1 MKRIWMSALLLL
13 TALFAACAQAETV
26 YDRGTMYGVMTVYE
40 QPDSLSDVRMVYFSG
55 TPVEVLESVEDG
67 AGQVFVHVCVANQ
80 LEGYVLTRDSGENEV
95 VLFSEGAADGPK
107 GILPMLVANPG
118 GRGIVNLRDR
128 PSRSGRVLAEIPNGT
143 TVEVMGVKEDDTHVL
158 ASWAHVRAGGQTGFM
173 QLDLLTV
180 PNTEAYWQAMA
191 GTYMVLP
198 MRSCSL
204 NDVRPFD
211 PPEITA
217 EALAQ
222 ELTEPKS
229 REQVRQFFASLG
241 MEITEEEAY
250 YLETGE
256 PFLTAPSK
264 PEIQQIDA
272 DLSEGKA
279 LALVKT
285 QLYSFLLETRA
296 DGKTVLLDMLTEF
309 DAMRTERIGRTTW
322 LVGRMGGPMDG
333 GRGEYGC
340 WYNLETRGADIIY
353 AEYTSESYLGG
364 SLCTG
369 TWASEDCLIY
379 ALTEK
384 TQTEKTQTEGESVA
398 VTSQITIEG
407 IRGVYTA
414 GDIRRESVFEKTL
427 RREYVYDASRGRLV
441 IAGAQ

>member
-13 TALFAACAQAETV
+13 TALFAARAQAETV

-67 AGQVFVHVCVANQ
+67 AGQVFTHVCVANQ

-128 PSRSGRVLAEIPNGT
+128 PSRRGRVLAEIPNGT

-180 PNTEAYWQAMA
+180 PNTEAYWLAMV

-217 EALAQ
+217 EARAQ

-229 REQVRQFFASLG
+229 RKQVRRFFASLG

-264 PEIQQIDA
+264 PEIQTIDA
-272 DLSEGKA
+272 DLGDGKA

-285 QLYSFLLETRA
+285 HLYSFLLETRA

-322 LVGRMGGPMDG
+322 LVGRMGGPLDG

-340 WYNLETRGADIIY
+340 WYNLETRGADILY

-384 TQTEKTQTEGESVA
+384 TQTEGESVA

-414 GDIRRESVFEKTL
+414 EDIRRESVFEKTL
-427 RREYVYDASRGRLV
+427 CREYVYDASRGRLV

>member
-13 TALFAACAQAETV
+13 TALFAARAQAETV

-67 AGQVFVHVCVANQ
+67 AGQVFTHVCVANQ

-128 PSRSGRVLAEIPNGT
+128 PSRRGRVLAEIPNGT

-180 PNTEAYWQAMA
+180 PNTEAYWLAMV

-211 PPEITA
+211 PPEITT

-229 REQVRQFFASLG
+229 RKQVRRFFASLG

-322 LVGRMGGPMDG
+322 LVGRMGGPLDG

-340 WYNLETRGADIIY
+340 WYNLETRGADILY

-384 TQTEKTQTEGESVA
+384 TQTEGESVA

-414 GDIRRESVFEKTL
+414 EDIRRESVFEKTL
-427 RREYVYDASRGRLV
+427 CREYVYDASRGCLV

>member
-13 TALFAACAQAETV
+13 TALFAARAQAETV

-67 AGQVFVHVCVANQ
+67 AGQVFTHVCVANQ

-118 GRGIVNLRDR
+118 GRGIVTLRDR
-128 PSRSGRVLAEIPNGT
+128 PSRRGRVLAEIPNGT

-180 PNTEAYWQAMA
+180 PNTEAYWLAMV

-229 REQVRQFFASLG
+229 RKQVRRFFASLG

-322 LVGRMGGPMDG
+322 LVGRMGGPLDG

-340 WYNLETRGADIIY
+340 WYNLETRGADILY

-384 TQTEKTQTEGESVA
+384 TQTEGESVA

-414 GDIRRESVFEKTL
+414 EDIRRESVFEKTL
-427 RREYVYDASRGRLV
+427 CREYVYDESCGRLV

>member
-13 TALFAACAQAETV
+13 TALFAARAQAETV

-67 AGQVFVHVCVANQ
+67 AGQAFTHVCVANQ

-128 PSRSGRVLAEIPNGT
+128 PSRRGRVLAEIPNGT

-180 PNTEAYWQAMA
+180 PNTEAYWLAMV

-229 REQVRQFFASLG
+229 REQVRRFFASLG

-309 DAMRTERIGRTTW
+309 DALRTERIGRTTW
-322 LVGRMGGPMDG
+322 LVGRMGGPLDG

-340 WYNLETRGADIIY
+340 WYNLETRGADILY

-384 TQTEKTQTEGESVA
+384 TQTEGESVA

-414 GDIRRESVFEKTL
+414 EDIRRESVFEKTL
-427 RREYVYDASRGRLV
+427 CREYVYDASRGCLV

>member
-1 MKRIWMSALLLL
+1 M
-13 TALFAACAQAETV
+13 ENV
-26 YDRGTMYGVMTVYE
+26 
-40 QPDSLSDVRMVYFSG
+40 
-55 TPVEVLESVEDG
+55 
-67 AGQVFVHVCVANQ
+67 AGQEDEIYAHVRVAGQ
-80 LEGYVLTRDSGENEV
+80 IEGYAQIWDGHGNET
-95 VLFSEGAADGPK
+95 VLFSEEAADVPC

-128 PSRSGRVLAEIPNGT
+128 PSRSGRILAEIPNGT

-180 PNTEAYWQAMA
+180 PNTEAYWLAMV

-229 REQVRQFFASLG
+229 REQVRRFFASLG

-322 LVGRMGGPMDG
+322 LVGRMGGPLDG
-333 GRGEYGC
+333 GRGDYGC
-340 WYNLETRGADIIY
+340 WYNLETRGADILY

-384 TQTEKTQTEGESVA
+384 TQTEGESVA

-407 IRGVYTA
+407 IRGLYTA
-414 GDIRRESVFEKTL
+414 KDIQRESLFEKTL
-427 RREYVYDASRGRLV
+427 RREYVYDASRGCLV

>member
-13 TALFAACAQAETV
+13 TALFAARAQAETV

-67 AGQVFVHVCVANQ
+67 AGQVFTHVCVANQ

-180 PNTEAYWQAMA
+180 PNTEAYWLAMV

-229 REQVRQFFASLG
+229 REQVRRFFASLG

-322 LVGRMGGPMDG
+322 LVGRMGGPLDG

-340 WYNLETRGADIIY
+340 WYNLETRGADILY

-384 TQTEKTQTEGESVA
+384 TQTEGESVA

-414 GDIRRESVFEKTL
+414 EDIRRESVFEKTL
-427 RREYVYDASRGRLV
+427 CREYVYDASRGCLV

>member
-13 TALFAACAQAETV
+13 TALFAARAQAETV

-67 AGQVFVHVCVANQ
+67 AGQVFTHVCVANQ

-95 VLFSEGAADGPK
+95 VLFSEGAADGPN

-128 PSRSGRVLAEIPNGT
+128 PSRMGRVLAEIPNGT

-180 PNTEAYWQAMA
+180 PNTEAYWLAMV

-229 REQVRQFFASLG
+229 REQVRRFFASLG
-241 MEITEEEAY
+241 MEITEEESY

-322 LVGRMGGPMDG
+322 LVGRMGGPLDG

-340 WYNLETRGADIIY
+340 WYNLETRGADILY

-384 TQTEKTQTEGESVA
+384 TQTEGESVA

-407 IRGVYTA
+407 IRGMYTA
-414 GDIRRESVFEKTL
+414 KDIQRESLFEKTL

>member
-13 TALFAACAQAETV
+13 TALFAARAQAETV
-26 YDRGTMYGVMTVYE
+26 YDRGTMYGMMTVYE

-67 AGQVFVHVCVANQ
+67 AGQVFTHVCVANQ

-107 GILPMLVANPG
+107 GILPMLVANSG
-118 GRGIVNLRDR
+118 GRGIVNLRDW

-180 PNTEAYWQAMA
+180 PNTEAYWLAMV

-229 REQVRQFFASLG
+229 REQVRRFFASLG

-322 LVGRMGGPMDG
+322 LVGRMGGPLDG

-340 WYNLETRGADIIY
+340 WYNLETRGADILY

-384 TQTEKTQTEGESVA
+384 TQTEGESVA

-414 GDIRRESVFEKTL
+414 EDIRRESVFEKTL
-427 RREYVYDASRGRLV
+427 CREYVYDASRGCLV

>member
-13 TALFAACAQAETV
+13 TALFAARAQAETV

-40 QPDSLSDVRMVYFSG
+40 QPDSLSDIRMVYFSG

-67 AGQVFVHVCVANQ
+67 AGQVFTHVCVANQ

-128 PSRSGRVLAEIPNGT
+128 PSRRGRVLAEIPNGT

-180 PNTEAYWQAMA
+180 PNTEAYWLAMV

-229 REQVRQFFASLG
+229 REQVRRFFASLG

-322 LVGRMGGPMDG
+322 LVGRMGGPLDG

-340 WYNLETRGADIIY
+340 WYNLETRGADILY

-384 TQTEKTQTEGESVA
+384 TQTEGESVA

-414 GDIRRESVFEKTL
+414 EDIRRESVFEKTL
-427 RREYVYDASRGRLV
+427 CREYVYDASRGCLV

>member
-1 MKRIWMSALLLL
+1 MSALLLL

-384 TQTEKTQTEGESVA
+384 TQTEGESVA

>member
-13 TALFAACAQAETV
+13 TALFATRAQAETV

-67 AGQVFVHVCVANQ
+67 ADQVFTHVCVANQ

-128 PSRSGRVLAEIPNGT
+128 PSRRGRVLAEIPNGT

-180 PNTEAYWQAMA
+180 PNTEAYWLAMV

-229 REQVRQFFASLG
+229 REQVRRFFASLG

-322 LVGRMGGPMDG
+322 LVGRMGGPLDG

-340 WYNLETRGADIIY
+340 WYNLETRGADILY

-384 TQTEKTQTEGESVA
+384 TQTEGESVA

-407 IRGVYTA
+407 IRGLYTA
-414 GDIRRESVFEKTL
+414 KDIQRESVFEKTL
-427 RREYVYDASRGRLV
+427 RREYVYDASRGCLV

>member
-13 TALFAACAQAETV
+13 TALFAARAQAETV

-67 AGQVFVHVCVANQ
+67 AGQAFTHVCVANQ

-128 PSRSGRVLAEIPNGT
+128 PSRRGRVLAEIPNGT

-180 PNTEAYWQAMA
+180 PNTEAYWLAMV

-229 REQVRQFFASLG
+229 REQVRRFFASLG

-309 DAMRTERIGRTTW
+309 DAMRTERIGRMTW
-322 LVGRMGGPMDG
+322 LVGRMGGPLDG

-340 WYNLETRGADIIY
+340 WYNLETRGADILY

-384 TQTEKTQTEGESVA
+384 TQTEGESVA

-414 GDIRRESVFEKTL
+414 EDIRRESVFEKTL
-427 RREYVYDASRGRLV
+427 CREYVYDASRGCLV

>member
-128 PSRSGRVLAEIPNGT
+128 PSRSGRVLAEMPNGT

-384 TQTEKTQTEGESVA
+384 TQTEGESVA

-407 IRGVYTA
+407 IRGIYTA
-414 GDIRRESVFEKTL
+414 KDIRRESLFEKTL

>member
-13 TALFAACAQAETV
+13 TALFATRAQAETV

-67 AGQVFVHVCVANQ
+67 AGQVFTHVCVANQ

-95 VLFSEGAADGPK
+95 VLFSEEAADGPK

-128 PSRSGRVLAEIPNGT
+128 PSRRGRVLAEIPNGT

-180 PNTEAYWQAMA
+180 PNTEAYWLAMV

-229 REQVRQFFASLG
+229 RKQVRRFFASLG

-322 LVGRMGGPMDG
+322 LVGRMGGPLDG

-340 WYNLETRGADIIY
+340 WYNLETRGADILY

-384 TQTEKTQTEGESVA
+384 TQTEGESVA

-414 GDIRRESVFEKTL
+414 EDIRRESVFEKTL
-427 RREYVYDASRGRLV
+427 CREYVYDASRGCLV

>member
-13 TALFAACAQAETV
+13 TALFAARAQAETV

-67 AGQVFVHVCVANQ
+67 AGQVFTHVCVANQ

-128 PSRSGRVLAEIPNGT
+128 PSRRGRVLAEIPNGT

-180 PNTEAYWQAMA
+180 PNTEAYWLAMV

-229 REQVRQFFASLG
+229 REQVRRFFASLG

-264 PEIQQIDA
+264 PEIQTIDA
-272 DLSEGKA
+272 DLGDGKA

-285 QLYSFLLETRA
+285 RLYSFLLETRA

-309 DAMRTERIGRTTW
+309 DALRTERIGRTTW
-322 LVGRMGGPMDG
+322 LAGRMSGMLDG

-340 WYNLETRGADIIY
+340 WYNLETRGADILD

-384 TQTEKTQTEGESVA
+384 TQTEGESVA

-414 GDIRRESVFEKTL
+414 EDIRRESVFEKTL
-427 RREYVYDASRGRLV
+427 CREYVYDASRGCLV

>member
-1 MKRIWMSALLLL
+1 MKRTVFLLMLALCVS
-13 TALFAACAQAETV
+13 AACARAETV
-26 YDRGTMYGVMTVYE
+26 YDRGELYDVMNVYAE
-40 QPDSLSDVRMVYFSG
+40 PDLFSEHLMTYFSG
-55 TPVEVLESVEDG
+55 TPVDVMENVAGKEDEIYAHVRV
-67 AGQVFVHVCVANQ
+67 AGQI
-80 LEGYVLTRDSGENEV
+80 EGYAQIWDGYGHET
-95 VLFSEGAADGPK
+95 VLFSEEAADVPC

-128 PSRSGRVLAEIPNGT
+128 PSRSGRILAEIPNGT
-143 TVEVMGVKEDDTHVL
+143 TVEVMGVKEDDMHVL

-173 QLDLLTV
+173 QLDLLAV
-180 PNTEAYWQAMA
+180 PNTEAYWLAMA

-198 MRSCSL
+198 MRPCSL

-217 EALAQ
+217 QALTQALAG
-222 ELTEPKS
+222 PKS

-241 MEITEEEAY
+241 MEITEDEAY

-264 PEIQQIDA
+264 PEIQMIDA
-272 DLSEGKA
+272 DLSDGKA
-279 LALVKT
+279 LTLVKT

-309 DAMRTERIGRTTW
+309 DALRTERIGRTTW
-322 LVGRMGGPMDG
+322 LVGRMSGMLDG

-340 WYNLETRGADIIY
+340 WYNLETRGADILY
-353 AEYTSESYLGG
+353 AEFTVESYMGG

-379 ALTEK
+379 TLTE
-384 TQTEKTQTEGESVA
+384 ETQTEGESVA

-407 IRGVYTA
+407 IRGMYTA
-414 GDIRRESVFEKTL
+414 KDIQRESVFEKTL
-427 RREYVYDASRGRLV
+427 RREYVYDTSRGRLV
-441 IAGAQ
+441 LRRATPDES

>member
-13 TALFAACAQAETV
+13 TALFAARAQAETV

-67 AGQVFVHVCVANQ
+67 AGQVFTHVCVANQ

-118 GRGIVNLRDR
+118 GRGIINLRDR
-128 PSRSGRVLAEIPNGT
+128 PSRRGRVLAEIPNGT

-180 PNTEAYWQAMA
+180 PNTEAYWLAMV

-229 REQVRQFFASLG
+229 REQVRRFFASLG

-272 DLSEGKA
+272 DLNEGKA

-322 LVGRMGGPMDG
+322 LVGRMGGPLDG

-340 WYNLETRGADIIY
+340 WYNLETRGADILY

-384 TQTEKTQTEGESVA
+384 TQTEGESVA

-407 IRGVYTA
+407 IRGVYMA
-414 GDIRRESVFEKTL
+414 EDIRRESVFEKTL
-427 RREYVYDASRGRLV
+427 CREYVYDASRGCLV

>member
-13 TALFAACAQAETV
+13 TALFAARAQAETV

-128 PSRSGRVLAEIPNGT
+128 PSRRGRVLAEIPNGT

-180 PNTEAYWQAMA
+180 PNTEAYWLAMV

-198 MRSCSL
+198 MCSCSL

-229 REQVRQFFASLG
+229 REQVRRFFASLG

-322 LVGRMGGPMDG
+322 LVGRMGGPLDG

-340 WYNLETRGADIIY
+340 WYNLETRGADILY

-384 TQTEKTQTEGESVA
+384 TQTEGESVA

-414 GDIRRESVFEKTL
+414 EDIRRESVFEKTL
-427 RREYVYDASRGRLV
+427 CREYVYDASRGCLV

>member
-13 TALFAACAQAETV
+13 TALFAARAQAETG
-26 YDRGTMYGVMTVYE
+26 YDRGTMYGGMTVYE
-40 QPDSLSDVRMVYFSG
+40 QPDSLSDVRMGYFSG
-55 TPVEVLESVEDG
+55 TAVEVLESVEDG
-67 AGQVFVHVCVANQ
+67 AGQAFTHVCVANQ

-128 PSRSGRVLAEIPNGT
+128 PSRRGRVLAEIPNGT

-180 PNTEAYWQAMA
+180 PNTEAYWLAMV

-222 ELTEPKS
+222 ALAGPKS
-229 REQVRQFFASLG
+229 GEQVRQFFASLG
-241 MEITEEEAY
+241 MEITEDEAY

-256 PFLTAPSK
+256 PFLTASSK
-264 PEIQQIDA
+264 PEIQMIDA
-272 DLSEGKA
+272 ELSNGKA

-285 QLYSFLLETRA
+285 QLYSFLLETRV

-309 DAMRTERIGRTTW
+309 DALRTEHIGRTTW
-322 LVGRMGGPMDG
+322 LVGRMGGPLDG
-333 GRGEYGC
+333 GRGDYGC
-340 WYNLETRGADIIY
+340 WYNLETRGADILY

-384 TQTEKTQTEGESVA
+384 TQTEGESVA

-414 GDIRRESVFEKTL
+414 EDIRRESVFEKTL
-427 RREYVYDASRGRLV
+427 CREYVYDASRGCLV

>member
-13 TALFAACAQAETV
+13 TALFAARAQAETV

-55 TPVEVLESVEDG
+55 TPVEVLESVADG
-67 AGQVFVHVCVANQ
+67 AGQVFTHVCVANQ

-107 GILPMLVANPG
+107 GILPMLVANSG
-118 GRGIVNLRDR
+118 GRGIVNLRDW

-180 PNTEAYWQAMA
+180 PNTEAYWMAMV

-229 REQVRQFFASLG
+229 REQVRRFFASLG

-322 LVGRMGGPMDG
+322 LIGRMGGPLDG

-340 WYNLETRGADIIY
+340 WYNLETRGADILY

-384 TQTEKTQTEGESVA
+384 TQTEGESVA

-414 GDIRRESVFEKTL
+414 EDIRRESVFEKTL
-427 RREYVYDASRGRLV
+427 CREYVYDASRGRLV

>member
-13 TALFAACAQAETV
+13 TALFAARAQAETV

-67 AGQVFVHVCVANQ
+67 AGQVFTHVCVANQ

-107 GILPMLVANPG
+107 GILPMLVANSG
-118 GRGIVNLRDR
+118 GRGIVNLRDW

-180 PNTEAYWQAMA
+180 PNTEAYWLAMV

-229 REQVRQFFASLG
+229 REQVRRFFASLG
-241 MEITEEEAY
+241 MKITEEEAY

-322 LVGRMGGPMDG
+322 LVGRMGGPLDG

-340 WYNLETRGADIIY
+340 WYNLETRGADILY

-384 TQTEKTQTEGESVA
+384 TQTEGESVA

-414 GDIRRESVFEKTL
+414 EDIRRESVFEKTL
-427 RREYVYDASRGRLV
+427 CREYVYDASRGRLV

>member
-13 TALFAACAQAETV
+13 TALFATRAQAETV

-67 AGQVFVHVCVANQ
+67 AGQVFTHVCVANQ

-107 GILPMLVANPG
+107 GILPMRVANPG

-128 PSRSGRVLAEIPNGT
+128 PSRRGRVLAEIPNGT

-180 PNTEAYWQAMA
+180 PNTEAYWLAMV

-229 REQVRQFFASLG
+229 REQVRRFFASLG

-322 LVGRMGGPMDG
+322 LVGRMGGPLDG

-340 WYNLETRGADIIY
+340 WYNLETRGADILY

-384 TQTEKTQTEGESVA
+384 TQTEGESVA

-414 GDIRRESVFEKTL
+414 EDIRRESVFEKTL
-427 RREYVYDASRGRLV
+427 CREYVYDASRGRLV

>member
-13 TALFAACAQAETV
+13 TALFAARAQAETV

-67 AGQVFVHVCVANQ
+67 AGQAFTHVCVANQ

-128 PSRSGRVLAEIPNGT
+128 PSRRGRVLAEIPNGT

-229 REQVRQFFASLG
+229 REQVRRFFASLG

-322 LVGRMGGPMDG
+322 LVGRMGGPLDG

-340 WYNLETRGADIIY
+340 WYNLETRGADILY

-384 TQTEKTQTEGESVA
+384 TQTEGESVA

-414 GDIRRESVFEKTL
+414 EDIRRESVFEKTL
-427 RREYVYDASRGRLV
+427 CREYVYDASRGCLV

>member
-13 TALFAACAQAETV
+13 TALFATRAQAETV

-67 AGQVFVHVCVANQ
+67 AGQVFTHVCVANQ

-128 PSRSGRVLAEIPNGT
+128 PSRRGRVLAEIPNGT

-180 PNTEAYWQAMA
+180 PNTEAYWLAMV

-229 REQVRQFFASLG
+229 REQVRRFFASLG

-322 LVGRMGGPMDG
+322 LVGRMGGPLDG

-340 WYNLETRGADIIY
+340 WYNLETRGADILY
-353 AEYTSESYLGG
+353 AEYTSENYLGG

-384 TQTEKTQTEGESVA
+384 TQTEGESVA

-414 GDIRRESVFEKTL
+414 EDIRRESVFEKTL
-427 RREYVYDASRGRLV
+427 CREYVYDASRGCLV

>member
-13 TALFAACAQAETV
+13 TALFAARAQAETV

-67 AGQVFVHVCVANQ
+67 AGQAFTHVCVANQ

-95 VLFSEGAADGPK
+95 VLFSEGAAYGPK

-128 PSRSGRVLAEIPNGT
+128 PSRRGRVLAEIPNGT

-180 PNTEAYWQAMA
+180 PNTEAYWLAMV

-229 REQVRQFFASLG
+229 REQVRRFFASLG

-322 LVGRMGGPMDG
+322 LVGRMGGPLDG

-340 WYNLETRGADIIY
+340 WYNLETRGADILY

-384 TQTEKTQTEGESVA
+384 TQTEGESVA

-414 GDIRRESVFEKTL
+414 EDIRRESVFEKTL
-427 RREYVYDASRGRLV
+427 CREYVYDASRGCLV

>member
-13 TALFAACAQAETV
+13 TALFATRAQAETV

-67 AGQVFVHVCVANQ
+67 AGQVFTHVCVANQ

-107 GILPMLVANPG
+107 GIMPMLVANPG

-128 PSRSGRVLAEIPNGT
+128 PSRRGRVLAEIPNGT

-180 PNTEAYWQAMA
+180 PNTEAYWLAMV

-229 REQVRQFFASLG
+229 REQVRRFFASLG

-322 LVGRMGGPMDG
+322 LVGRMGGPLDG

-340 WYNLETRGADIIY
+340 WYNLETRGADILY

-384 TQTEKTQTEGESVA
+384 TQTEGESVA

-414 GDIRRESVFEKTL
+414 EDIRRESVFEKTL
-427 RREYVYDASRGRLV
+427 CREYVYDASRGRLV

>member
-13 TALFAACAQAETV
+13 TALFATRAQAETV

-67 AGQVFVHVCVANQ
+67 AGQAFTHVCVANQ

-95 VLFSEGAADGPK
+95 VLFSEGAADGLK

-128 PSRSGRVLAEIPNGT
+128 PSRRGRVLAEIPNGT

-180 PNTEAYWQAMA
+180 PNTEAYWLAMV

-229 REQVRQFFASLG
+229 REQVRRFFALLG

-322 LVGRMGGPMDG
+322 LVGRMGGPLDG

-340 WYNLETRGADIIY
+340 WYNLETRGADILY

-384 TQTEKTQTEGESVA
+384 TQTEGESVA

-414 GDIRRESVFEKTL
+414 EDIRRESVFEKTL
-427 RREYVYDASRGRLV
+427 CREYVYDASRGCLV

>member
-13 TALFAACAQAETV
+13 TALFAARAQAETV
-26 YDRGTMYGVMTVYE
+26 FDRGTMYGVMTVYE

-67 AGQVFVHVCVANQ
+67 AGQAFTHVCVANQ

-128 PSRSGRVLAEIPNGT
+128 PSRRGRVLAEIPNGT

-180 PNTEAYWQAMA
+180 PNTEAYWLAMV

-229 REQVRQFFASLG
+229 REQVRRFFASLG

-322 LVGRMGGPMDG
+322 LVGRMGGPLDG

-384 TQTEKTQTEGESVA
+384 TQTEGESVA

-414 GDIRRESVFEKTL
+414 EDIRRESVFEKTL
-427 RREYVYDASRGRLV
+427 CREYVYDASRGCLV

>member
-384 TQTEKTQTEGESVA
+384 TQTEGESVA

-414 GDIRRESVFEKTL
+414 GDIRRESVFEKTF

>member
-13 TALFAACAQAETV
+13 TALFAARAQAETV

-67 AGQVFVHVCVANQ
+67 AGQAFTHVCVANQ

-128 PSRSGRVLAEIPNGT
+128 PSRRGRVLAEIPNGT

-180 PNTEAYWQAMA
+180 PNTEAYWLAMV

-229 REQVRQFFASLG
+229 REQVRRFFASLG

-322 LVGRMGGPMDG
+322 LVGRMGGPLDG

-340 WYNLETRGADIIY
+340 WYNLETRGADILY

-384 TQTEKTQTEGESVA
+384 TQTEGESVA
-398 VTSQITIEG
+398 VTSQIKIEG
-407 IRGVYTA
+407 IRGLYTA
-414 GDIRRESVFEKTL
+414 KDIQRESVFEKTL

>member
-13 TALFAACAQAETV
+13 TALFAARAQAEMV

-67 AGQVFVHVCVANQ
+67 AGQVFTHVCVANQ

-107 GILPMLVANPG
+107 GILPMLVANSG
-118 GRGIVNLRDR
+118 GRGIVNLRDW

-180 PNTEAYWQAMA
+180 PNTEAYWLAMV

-229 REQVRQFFASLG
+229 REQVRRFFASLG

-322 LVGRMGGPMDG
+322 LVGRMGGPLDG

-340 WYNLETRGADIIY
+340 WYNLETRGADILY

-379 ALTEK
+379 ALTE
-384 TQTEKTQTEGESVA
+384 ETQTEGESVA

-407 IRGVYTA
+407 IRGLYTA
-414 GDIRRESVFEKTL
+414 KDIQRESVFEKTL
-427 RREYVYDASRGRLV
+427 RREYVYDASRGCLV

>member
-13 TALFAACAQAETV
+13 TALFAARAQAETV

-67 AGQVFVHVCVANQ
+67 AGQAFTHVCVANQ

-128 PSRSGRVLAEIPNGT
+128 PSRRGRVLAEIPNGT

-158 ASWAHVRAGGQTGFM
+158 ASWAHVRVGGQTGFM
-173 QLDLLTV
+173 QLDLLAV
-180 PNTEAYWQAMA
+180 PNTEAYWLAMV

-229 REQVRQFFASLG
+229 REQVRRFFASLG

-322 LVGRMGGPMDG
+322 LVGRMGGPLDG

-340 WYNLETRGADIIY
+340 WYNLETRGADILY

-384 TQTEKTQTEGESVA
+384 TQTEGESVA

-414 GDIRRESVFEKTL
+414 EDIRRESVFEKTL
-427 RREYVYDASRGRLV
+427 CREYVYDASRGCLV

>member
-13 TALFAACAQAETV
+13 TALFAARAQAETV

-67 AGQVFVHVCVANQ
+67 AGQAFTHVCVANQ

-128 PSRSGRVLAEIPNGT
+128 PSRRGRVLAEIPNGT

-180 PNTEAYWQAMA
+180 PNTEAYWLAMV

-229 REQVRQFFASLG
+229 REQVRRFFASLG

-322 LVGRMGGPMDG
+322 LVGRMGGPLDG

-340 WYNLETRGADIIY
+340 WYNLETRGADILY

-379 ALTEK
+379 ALTER
-384 TQTEKTQTEGESVA
+384 TQTEGESVA

-414 GDIRRESVFEKTL
+414 EDIRRESVFEKTL
-427 RREYVYDASRGRLV
+427 CREYVYDASRGCLV

>member
-13 TALFAACAQAETV
+13 TALFAARAQAETV

-67 AGQVFVHVCVANQ
+67 AGQAFTHVCVANQ

-128 PSRSGRVLAEIPNGT
+128 PSRRGRVLAEIPNGT

-180 PNTEAYWQAMA
+180 PNTEAYWLAMA

-229 REQVRQFFASLG
+229 REQVRRFFASLG

-322 LVGRMGGPMDG
+322 LVGHMGGPLDG
-333 GRGEYGC
+333 GRGEYVC
-340 WYNLETRGADIIY
+340 WYNLETRGADILY
-353 AEYTSESYLGG
+353 AEFTVESYMGG

-379 ALTEK
+379 ALTE
-384 TQTEKTQTEGESVA
+384 ETQTEGESVA

-414 GDIRRESVFEKTL
+414 EDIRRESVFEKTL
-427 RREYVYDASRGRLV
+427 CREYVYDASRGCLV

>member
-13 TALFAACAQAETV
+13 TALFAARAQAETV

-67 AGQVFVHVCVANQ
+67 AGQVFTHVCVANQ

-128 PSRSGRVLAEIPNGT
+128 PSRRGRVLAEIPNGT

-180 PNTEAYWQAMA
+180 PNTEAYWLAMV

-211 PPEITA
+211 SPEITA

-222 ELTEPKS
+222 ALAGPKS
-229 REQVRQFFASLG
+229 GEQVRQFFASLG
-241 MEITEEEAY
+241 MEITEDEAY

-256 PFLTAPSK
+256 PFLTDPGK
-264 PEIQQIDA
+264 PEIQTIDA
-272 DLSEGKA
+272 DLGDGKA

-285 QLYSFLLETRA
+285 PLYSFLLETRA

-322 LVGRMGGPMDG
+322 LVGRMGGPLDG

-340 WYNLETRGADIIY
+340 WYNLETRGADILY

-384 TQTEKTQTEGESVA
+384 TQTEGESVA

-414 GDIRRESVFEKTL
+414 EDIRRESVFEKTL
-427 RREYVYDASRGRLV
+427 CREYVYDASRGCLV